1 MTKQNWR
8 LVLFFL
14 LSVSLSLGCKKKQP
28 VEAEPPPDTTESNL
42 VSASVSGSYS
52 STQLKLLAQLG
63 GYEDAVP
70 LVKYDV
76 SFIKIIYKT
85 TYKGNEITASGSLVI
100 PIIPKNIPVTPS
112 IISAQHGTTF
122 LAAAA
127 PSNVPEMA
135 AFTGYELLSAA
146 GFITVIP
153 DFIGYGVS
161 KHVVH
166 PYYDMQHSALAVTD
180 MLKAATA
187 YLKKENIAFNERL
200 FMIGYSEGGYV
211 TMAAQKS
218 IEASPI
224 AGLSLKAVA
233 AGAGGYDITS
243 MLSTIIS
250 NGTYSDPAYL
260 ALILNS
266 YNVTYG
272 WNRPLTDFF
281 KEPYAGRIPALLD
294 GTKDA
299 GAVSAQLSANPTLLL
314 NSAFYANMQQAN
326 EEKMLK
332 AAFVSNSF
340 LNFVPVTATRLYH
353 GTADETVFYQSSQA
367 TFDKFK
373 AGGATKVELVPVP
386 GGTHESTVLPM
397 MLSALPWFQSLDK

>member
-1 MTKQNWR
+1 MTKRNFR
-8 LVLFFL
+8 FVLCFL
-14 LSVSLSLGCKKKQP
+14 LTVSVSLGCKKKQP
-28 VEAEPPPDTTESNL
+28 VEAEQPDTTESNL

-52 STQLKLLAQLG
+52 STELKLLAQLG
-63 GYEDAVP
+63 GYQDAIP

-85 TYKGNEITASGSLVI
+85 TYKGNEITASGSLVV
-100 PIIPKNIPVTPS
+100 PKKMPGTPS

-127 PSNVPEMA
+127 PSNVPAMA

-161 KHVVH
+161 KNIVH
-166 PYYDMQHSALAVTD
+166 PYYDKQHSALAVVD
-180 MLKAATA
+180 MLRAVTA
-187 YLKKENIAFNERL
+187 YLKKEKTAFNERL

-211 TMAAQKS
+211 TMAAQQS

-224 AGLSLKAVA
+224 PGLSLKAVA

-260 ALILNS
+260 AFILNS

-281 KEPYAGRIPALLD
+281 NQPYAGRIPALLD

-299 GAVSAQLSANPTLLL
+299 GTVSAQLSANPTTLL
-314 NSAFYANMQQAN
+314 NPVFYANMRDAN
-326 EEKMLK
+326 EEKVLK
-332 AAFVSNSF
+332 AAFTSNSF
-340 LNFVPVTATRLYH
+340 LNFVPATATRLYH
-353 GTADETVFYQSSQA
+353 GTDDETVFYQSSQV

-373 AGGATKVELVPVP
+373 SGGATKVELIPVP

>member
-1 MTKQNWR
+1 MTKQNWN

-14 LSVSLSLGCKKKQP
+14 LSVSLTLGCKKKQP
-28 VEAEPPPDTTESNL
+28 VEADPPDTTESNL
-42 VSASVSGSYS
+42 VSASVTGSYS
-52 STQLKLLAQLG
+52 STQLKILALAADYG
-63 GYEDAVP
+63 DAVP
-70 LVKYDV
+70 LIKYDV
-76 SFIKIIYKT
+76 SFIKITYKT
-85 TYKGNEITASGSLVI
+85 TYKGNEIIASGMLVI
-100 PIIPKNIPVTPS
+100 PKNMPVAPS
-112 IISAQHGTTF
+112 VISAQHGTTF

-161 KHVVH
+161 KSIVH
-166 PYYDMQHSALAVTD
+166 PYYDKQHSALAVVD
-180 MLKAATA
+180 MLKAVTA
-187 YLKKENIAFNERL
+187 YLKKEKTAFNERL

-211 TMAAQKS
+211 TMAAQQA

-224 AGLSLKAVA
+224 SGLSLKAVA

-243 MLSTIIS
+243 MLGTIIS
-250 NGTYSDPAYL
+250 NGTYTDPAYL
-260 ALILNS
+260 AFILNS

-299 GAVSAQLSANPTLLL
+299 GAVSAQLSANPTVLL
-314 NSAFYANMQQAN
+314 NTAFYANIQNAN
-326 EEKMLK
+326 EEKVLK
-332 AAFVSNSF
+332 AAFASNSF
-340 LNFVPVTATRLYH
+340 LNFVPATATRLYH

>member
-8 LVLFFL
+8 LLLFFL

-28 VEAEPPPDTTESNL
+28 VEADPPDTTESNL

-63 GYEDAVP
+63 GYADAIP

-76 SFIKIIYKT
+76 NFIKILYKT

-100 PIIPKNIPVTPS
+100 PKNMTAVPS
-112 IISAQHGTTF
+112 VISAQHGTTF

-127 PSNVPEMA
+127 PSNVPAVA

-146 GFITVIP
+146 GFVTVIP

-161 KHVVH
+161 KNVVH

-180 MLKAATA
+180 MLKAVTA
-187 YLKKENIAFNERL
+187 YLKREKIAFNERL

-218 IEASPI
+218 IEANPI
-224 AGLSLKAVA
+224 AGLSLRAVA

-299 GAVSAQLSANPTLLL
+299 GTVSAQLSANPTVLL
-314 NSAFYANMQQAN
+314 NPAFYANMRDAN
-326 EEKMLK
+326 EEKVLK

-353 GTADETVFYQSSQA
+353 GTADETVFYQSSQV

-373 AGGATKVELVPVP
+373 AGGATKVELIPVP